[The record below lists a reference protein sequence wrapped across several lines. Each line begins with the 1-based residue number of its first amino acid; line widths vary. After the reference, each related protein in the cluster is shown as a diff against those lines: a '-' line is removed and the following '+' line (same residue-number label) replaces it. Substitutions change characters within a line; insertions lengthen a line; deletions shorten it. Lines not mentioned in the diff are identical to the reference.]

1 MTRKKPYW
9 TAERID
15 RANEAEKR
23 IGEQDAKMIEEIF
36 LRGSGELPEDQDK

>member
-15 RANEAEKR
+15 RANEAEKQL
-23 IGEQDAKMIEEIF
+23 GEHEIKLIEEMF
-36 LRGSGELPEDQDK
+36 LRGSDEQPEDQDK